1 MQKQDTFFR
10 LGTAA
15 VVSLAMFAAVHGLAN
30 VSQHHIER
38 TLAQY
43 AAADQVQLAQALA
56 VRHA

>member
-1 MQKQDTFFR
+1 MQKQNTFFR

-43 AAADQVQLAQALA
+43 TAADQAQLALA
-56 VRHA
+56 IAARHA